1 MNGYLLDTDILSQ
14 LMKINRNL
22 SVIRR
27 LSALSKTQQF
37 SSSVTMAEL
46 YFGAYR
52 GPQPVAYFKA
62 IRERILPNIQI
73 LLFDLKA
80 AQNYG
85 ALRARLERR
94 GRPLSQADMMIAAIA
109 LANDM
114 VLATG
119 NIRHFGRISE
129 LKVEDWFS

>member
-1 MNGYLLDTDILSQ
+1 MNGYLLDTDVLSQ
-14 LMKINRNL
+14 LIKSKQNL
-22 SVIRR
+22 LVIRR

-37 SSSVTMAEL
+37 TSSVSMTEIF
-46 YFGAYR
+46 FGAYHS
-52 GPQPVAYFKA
+52 PQPIAYFKA
-62 IRERILPNIQI
+62 IRERIIPNIQI

-85 ALRARLERR
+85 ALRSRLERR

-119 NIRHFGRISE
+119 NIRHFGRIPE